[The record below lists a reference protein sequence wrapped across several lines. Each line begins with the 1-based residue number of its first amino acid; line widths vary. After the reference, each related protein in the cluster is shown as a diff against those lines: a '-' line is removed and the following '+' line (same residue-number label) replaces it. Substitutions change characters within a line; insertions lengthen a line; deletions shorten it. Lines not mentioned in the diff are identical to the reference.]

1 MFTLLTNAQVYAPRA
16 LGIKAVLTCAGKI
29 VYIGDDTPTL
39 DPALQVEI
47 IDLDGAALVPGLIDG
62 HTHITGGGGE
72 SGAASRV
79 PAPLLGQF
87 TRAGVTSVI
96 GLLGTDD
103 LTRNTQTLVTQAYG
117 LRAEGLS
124 AWCFT
129 GGYHVPLMTLT
140 GSARSDIVNLEP
152 VIGIGEVAI
161 SDHRS
166 SQPGIQDILSLASEA
181 HVAGLMT
188 GKAGL
193 LHLHL
198 GDGERALALV
208 RQALAESEI
217 PARVFHPTH
226 VNRNKPL
233 FEEACALVAEQ
244 GCTVDLTAFP
254 DSNDDIGWSAA
265 EAVLR
270 YRKAGLAVEKLTI
283 SSDGGGC
290 LPTFNQSGEVVSMD
304 IGSSHTL
311 LETLRTLAGEG
322 LALADILPHFTEN
335 VAGLM
340 RLQNK
345 GCIAEGMDADL
356 LVLDETL
363 CVQHLMAGGKWH
375 IKDGVQVLSGSF
387 ESEHEV
393 SPPSSQPSTYS
404 GNKD

>member
-1 MFTLLTNAQVYAPRA
+1 MFKLLTNAQVYAPTA
-16 LGIKAVLTCAGKI
+16 LGRKTLLICAGKV
-29 VYIGDDTPTL
+29 VYIGDDAPTL
-39 DPALQVEI
+39 DANLAVEHT
-47 IDLDGAALVPGLIDG
+47 DLRGAALVPGFIDG

-96 GLLGTDD
+96 GVLGTDD
-103 LTRNTQTLVTQAYG
+103 LTRNTQTLVTQAYA
-117 LRAEGLS
+117 LREEGLS

-129 GGYHVPLMTLT
+129 GGYHLPLMTLT

-152 VIGIGEVAI
+152 VIGIGEFAI

-166 SQPGIQDILSLASEA
+166 SQPTLQDILTLASET

-188 GKAGL
+188 GKAGV

-208 RQALAESEI
+208 RSAIAQSEL

-233 FEEACALVAEQ
+233 FEEACALVADA
-244 GCTVDLTAFP
+244 GCCVDLTAFP
-254 DSNDDIGWSAA
+254 ASDDAPGWSAA

-270 YRKAGLAVEKLTI
+270 YRHAGLPQKNLTI

-290 LPTFNQSGEVVSMD
+290 LPVFDAQGELLSMD

-311 LETLRTLAGEG
+311 LQTVRALLDEG
-322 LALADILPHFTEN
+322 LALDEILPYFTAN
-335 VAGLM
+335 IARLM
-340 RLQNK
+340 RLHGK
-345 GCIAEGMDADL
+345 GTIAIGQDADL
-356 LVLDETL
+356 LVLDGKHR
-363 CVQHLMAGGKWH
+363 VQHLLANGHWH
-375 IKDGVQVLSGSF
+375 IKNGEQQILGSY
-387 ESEHEV
+387 EAA
-393 SPPSSQPSTYS
+393 QAQ
-404 GNKD
+404 